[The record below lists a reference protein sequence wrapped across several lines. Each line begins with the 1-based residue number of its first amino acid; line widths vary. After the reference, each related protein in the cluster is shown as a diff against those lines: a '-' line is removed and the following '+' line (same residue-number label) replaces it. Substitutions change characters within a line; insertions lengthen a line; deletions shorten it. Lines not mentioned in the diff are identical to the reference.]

1 MLSFFT
7 FVKDI
12 KSIRK
17 ALLLSCLLFVIG
29 AVVGWVATSSLE
41 KLLVQQLEGLS
52 EISGN
57 LRDTSNPQ
65 WNFFVFIFLNNAI
78 KGVVIIFL
86 GALFGIL
93 PAIFLF
99 INGAVIGY
107 LIHLSA
113 LQGQDLF
120 DLIVKGLLPHG
131 IIEIPAIIIACAFG
145 LHFGGKVI
153 SSLFR
158 STDRK
163 RGEKR
168 RLVCFHASNTYGFH
182 MDCNPVIC
190 CSHY

>member
-78 KGVVIIFL
+78 KGVVIIL
-86 GALFGIL
+86 WERCSAYCQLYS
-93 PAIFLF
+93 
-99 INGAVIGY
+99 Y
-107 LIHLSA
+107 L
-113 LQGQDLF
+113 
-120 DLIVKGLLPHG
+120 
-131 IIEIPAIIIACAFG
+131 
-145 LHFGGKVI
+145 
-153 SSLFR
+153 
-158 STDRK
+158 
-163 RGEKR
+163 
-168 RLVCFHASNTYGFH
+168 
-182 MDCNPVIC
+182 
-190 CSHY
+190 